1 MSEFFQYGEKEINYL
16 KNKDEKLGKLID
28 AAGHLDREVKDDL
41 FTSLVDSIMGQQIST
56 AAHITLKKRIRE
68 RFGILTPQKIA
79 RLPSEDLKGIGMS
92 WRKTGY
98 IKNIAEKIV
107 NGEFDID
114 ALYTMSDEDVIKELI
129 SLNVVGQWTAEMI
142 LTFTLKRQD
151 IISYGD
157 LGIRRGIMKLYNLDE
172 LPKKKFHELTDK
184 FSPYR
189 TVAALYFWYYANPE
203 CSIIIE

>member
-16 KNKDEKLGKLID
+16 RSKDEKLAKLID

-68 RFGILTPQKIA
+68 KFGTLTPQKTV
-79 RLPSEDLKGIGMS
+79 RLTDEELKSIGIS

-98 IKNIAEKIV
+98 IKKFAEKV
-107 NGEFDID
+107 VSGEFDID
-114 ALYTMSDEDVIKELI
+114 SLYSMSDEDVIEALV
-129 SLNVVGQWTAEMI
+129 SLNGVGQWTAEMI
-142 LTFTLKRQD
+142 LTFTLKRKD
-151 IISYGD
+151 VISYGD

-172 LPKKKFHELTDK
+172 LSKSKFHEITDK
-184 FSPYR
+184 FAPYR
-189 TVAALYFWYYANPE
+189 TVAALYYWHYANPS
-203 CSIIIE
+203 CTLDIE